1 MKQRAFKQIDVFTGT
16 PYFGNPLAVVLDGT
30 GLDDAA
36 MQRFAHWTNLSE
48 TTFLLPP
55 LDAAADYQVRIFTP
69 DSELPFA
76 GHPTLG
82 SCHAWLQAGGKPK
95 LDDFIVQQ
103 CKQGLVKIRRE
114 PGSTGAADRLA
125 FAAPPLLRSAPSPVL
140 LAQVAAA
147 LGLKERAPTLGTGVS
162 SLPPEGA
169 IFPRG
174 GPSENSAPTL
184 GTGVSSLPPEGAI
197 FPRGGPLEKYP
208 QIMAAQMLDNGP
220 AWLGL
225 LLDDP
230 DTVLRLVPNHLE
242 LDRLKIKVG
251 VAALYP
257 NTEAPALIG
266 RANREAKA
274 FGKTSAA
281 QAAASPDMEVRAFAA
296 AIGINEDP
304 VTGSFNASL
313 AQWLMAEG
321 LAPERYLAS
330 QGVCLGRAGQVYL
343 ERDSTGQVW
352 VGGESV
358 TCIDGHVTL

>member
-16 PYFGNPLAVVLDGT
+16 PYFGNTLAVVLEGS
-30 GLDDAA
+30 GLDDAG

-55 LDAAADYQVRIFTP
+55 DDAAADYRVRIFTP

-114 PGSTGAADRLA
+114 PGRTGAADRLA

-147 LGLKERAPTLGTGVS
+147 LGLKTA
-162 SLPPEGA
+162 
-169 IFPRG
+169 
-174 GPSENSAPTL
+174 
-184 GTGVSSLPPEGAI
+184 
-197 FPRGGPLEKYP
+197 
-208 QIMAAQMLDNGP
+208 QITAAQMLDNGP
-220 AWLGL
+220 VWLGL

-230 DTVLRLVPNHLE
+230 DTVMRLIRNNLE
-242 LDRLKIKVG
+242 LEKLSVKVG
-251 VAALYP
+251 VAALYA
-257 NTEAPALIG
+257 EEEIPALIG
-266 RANREAKA
+266 RANREATA
-274 FGKTSAA
+274 FGNR
-281 QAAASPDMEVRAFAA
+281 ASTAIVKGPDIEVRAFAPC
-296 AIGINEDP
+296 IGINEDP

-321 LAPERYLAS
+321 FAPERYMAS
-330 QGVCLGRAGQVYL
+330 QGICLGRAGQVYL
-343 ERDSTGQVW
+343 ERDSAGQVW

-358 TCIDGHVTL
+358 TCIDGTVTL